1 MLEAPFIHNCFELEL
16 YRTLMAAERIV
27 KRSCAFCISE
37 ERDSLEE
44 EMLQGHISARQLDKD
59 MGWRQNT
66 ADRHYRN
73 HMGEYY
79 EAANESCPVC
89 TTPMRA
95 EYETAYFSNE
105 ITSDEIAN
113 QLEIKETVV
122 YRHMKSHF
130 QPLVQKSAAMEVALV
145 AGQEIALLRSNAEKL
160 NHKLSELLDEGTVHE
175 DGFVR
180 DAVALHKEV
189 RETVKDLLRFQDQW
203 GAKSDGQQ
211 VNQTFNILQV
221 ELGKESPE
229 TWMRIKR
236 QLQENMGVE

>member
-1 MLEAPFIHNCFELEL
+1 
-16 YRTLMAAERIV
+16 MAGERV
-27 KRSCAFCISE
+27 TKRSCSFCTHE
-37 ERDSLEE
+37 DRDSLEE
-44 EMLQGHISARQLDKD
+44 QMLQGFISAKQLDKD
-59 MGWRQNT
+59 MGWRSNT
-66 ADRHYRN
+66 ADRHFRN

-79 EAANESCPVC
+79 MASNTDCALC
-89 TTPMRA
+89 TTPMRG
-95 EYETAYFSNE
+95 EYEKAYFEDGSVSEAISQELGISEDN
-105 ITSDEIAN
+105 
-113 QLEIKETVV
+113 V
-122 YRHMKSHF
+122 YHHMRHHF

-145 AGQEIALLRSNAEKL
+145 AGQEINLLRSNAERL

-180 DAVALHKEV
+180 DAVSLHKEV

-229 TWMRIKR
+229 TWMRIKK
-236 QLQENMGVE
+236 QLQENAGV